1 MGFRDGQCWSG
12 SAASRAANRERR
24 KGRRSSSGT
33 LFRRRAVRLMIS
45 RVRERIK
52 KRTGGCWGWS
62 NALELTERKNLNA
75 EFTENGE
82 RAERTDGARPPLQG
96 LREKGLH
103 GVAVMEIARFS

>member
-1 MGFRDGQCWSG
+1 M
-12 SAASRAANRERR
+12 
-24 KGRRSSSGT
+24 
-33 LFRRRAVRLMIS
+33 MIS

-82 RAERTDGARPPLQG
+82 RDERTGGASPPLQG

-103 GVAVMEIARFS
+103 GLGAKKLVRLRWGEGYDCEC